1 MIEYV
6 LSSEGYP
13 DKTDKTP
20 VPADICKLD
29 LRNLTN
35 KTKATVICSSQ
46 PTQTVYQWYLGPL
59 EEEQCESGK
68 QSKLVQDEVQWQTDS
83 FLKGLYFSFIQ

>member
-46 PTQTVYQWYLGPL
+46 PTQTVYQ
-59 EEEQCESGK
+59 
-68 QSKLVQDEVQWQTDS
+68 
-83 FLKGLYFSFIQ
+83 